1 MANTCNSSW
10 VLKGLTS
17 TIGLIAA
24 TIDNVSNRPKAHSWD
39 RPVLR
44 DVAPLLRLPEE
55 GLSFSEITHFTKGD
69 DPNIL
74 RIDTEED
81 DTPPVDFF
89 DALRKRFPD
98 LKVRYR
104 SECFEN
110 DLFETN
116 DKEGEFFPERFALDF
131 ETEVYPEGDP
141 VNYFHTEKELTDFVQ
156 EHFGLSYKTYKDVV
170 SYMENDLLDMDEDA
184 FVSLHRAD
192 VVDTLR

>member
-1 MANTCNSSW
+1 MSNTCNSSW

-17 TIGLIAA
+17 TIDLVAA
-24 TIDNVSNRPKAHSWD
+24 AIDNVSNRPKAHPWD

-55 GLSFSEITHFTKGD
+55 GLSFSEITHFTKDD

-74 RIDTEED
+74 RIDTEEGN
-81 DTPPVDFF
+81 TPPVDFF
-89 DALRKRFPD
+89 EALRKRFPD

-110 DLFETN
+110 DMFETN
-116 DKEGEFFPERFALDF
+116 DAEGEFFPERFALDF

-141 VNYFHTEKELTDFVQ
+141 VNYFDSEKDLIAFVK
-156 EHFGLSYKTYKDVV
+156 EHFHLSYD
-170 SYMENDLLDMDEDA
+170 SFEDLESNLEEDLMDKDEDA